1 MILGTVIQQPNEML
15 DYQIDFSGFLED
27 DDYIVKA
34 EVFATGVDGLGFLD
48 PNYPLYTT
56 VPFIQPKEDMVIDD
70 GSDDYMVIIGDPR
83 PKNVKFFMYGG
94 SNGDK
99 LKVTIRIRTK
109 YNRIK
114 EEELKVKIK
123 EI

>member
-1 MILGTVIQQPNEML
+1 
-15 DYQIDFSGFLED
+15 
-27 DDYIVKA
+27 
-34 EVFATGVDGLGFLD
+34 
-48 PNYPLYTT
+48 
-56 VPFIQPKEDMVIDD
+56 
-70 GSDDYMVIIGDPR
+70 
-83 PKNVKFFMYGG
+83 MYGG

>member
-1 MILGTVIQQPNEML
+1 ML
-15 DYQIDFSGFLED
+15 DYQVDFSSFLED

-34 EVFATGVDGLGFLD
+34 EVFTTGLGDVKFLD
-48 PNYPLYTT
+48 PNFPLYTT
-56 VPFIQPKEDMVIDD
+56 VPFIQPKEDIVIDD

-99 LKVTIRIRTK
+99 LKVTVRISTK